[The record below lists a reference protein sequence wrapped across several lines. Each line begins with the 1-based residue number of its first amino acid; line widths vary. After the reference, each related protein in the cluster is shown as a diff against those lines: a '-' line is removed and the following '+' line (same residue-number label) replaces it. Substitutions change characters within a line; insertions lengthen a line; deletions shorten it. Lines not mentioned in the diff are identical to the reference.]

1 MNYIILSAIVIIF
14 SYVYELLKNTGRLS
28 RGARVLFCG
37 VICFA
42 LCLFAGLRTAYN
54 DTSTYI
60 YDFENTKSDF
70 ASILAGKFSLSRVY
84 LFKIWSYLIY
94 HFISPSS
101 FVFLFLSAMVFVCPA
116 ISLIDKY
123 SKNFTLSIILF
134 MFGGMYLFSLAG
146 LKQTMATGVIMM
158 GLPKLFDKKYFS
170 YYLFCIISLGFHAYS
185 IFFLILPLLGSEVF
199 NKRTILFCISVVVV
213 GVLLSFFSEAITS
226 IIDFLGKDVTEETLL
241 SGSVNILRALVFM
254 VPLVL
259 TIIGRKNLVVATTN
273 EKWLLKIGVL
283 SSIFMVLA
291 LFGNPILFGRIPQY
305 FLIGIVVTLPLLIS
319 KAFNKRDQLLILF
332 IAVICYIIFG
342 VYSLHIDGAFVR
354 DVFKLTWF

>member
-1 MNYIILSAIVIIF
+1 MSYIILSAIVIIF

-42 LCLFAGLRTAYN
+42 LCLFAGLRTDYN

-60 YDFENTKSDF
+60 YDFEHTTSDF

-84 LFKIWSYLIY
+84 LFKIWQYVIY
-94 HFISPSS
+94 HYISSS
-101 FVFLFLSAMVFVCPA
+101 PIVFLFLSAMVFVCPS

-146 LKQTMATGVIMM
+146 LKQAMATGVIMM
-158 GLPKLFDKKYFS
+158 GLPKLFEKKYFT
-170 YYLFCIISLGFHAYS
+170 YYLFCILSLGFHAYS

-199 NKRTILFCISVVVV
+199 NKRTIIFCISVVVV
-213 GVLLSFFSEAITS
+213 GALLSLFSSAITT
-226 IIDFLGKDVTEETLL
+226 IIDFLGKDVEEETLL
-241 SGSVNILRALVFM
+241 SGSVNMLRALVFM
-254 VPLVL
+254 VPLAL
-259 TIIGRKNLVVATTN
+259 TIIGRKNLSIATSY

-319 KAFNKRDQLLILF
+319 KAFSKRDQLLILF
-332 IAVICYIIFG
+332 IAVLCYIIFG
-342 VYSLHIDGAFVR
+342 VYSLYIDGAFVEDIFR
-354 DVFKLTWF
+354 LTWF

>member
-42 LCLFAGLRTAYN
+42 LCLFAGLRTEYN
-54 DTSTYI
+54 DTGAYI
-60 YDFENTKSDF
+60 RDFENTPSDF
-70 ASILAGKFSLSRVY
+70 ASIFSDNFSLSGVY
-84 LFKIWSYLIY
+84 LFKIWGYLIY
-94 HFISPSS
+94 HLISHNSI
-101 FVFLFLSAMVFVCPA
+101 VFLFLSAMVFVCPA

-123 SKNFTLSIILF
+123 SKNFTLSMILF

-146 LKQTMATGVIMM
+146 LKQAMATGVIMM

-170 YYLFCIISLGFHAYS
+170 YYLFCILSLGFHTYS

-199 NKRTILFCISVVVV
+199 NKRTVLFCISIIVV
-213 GVLLSFFSEAITS
+213 GVLLSFFSSAITT
-226 IIDFLGKDVTEETLL
+226 IIDFLGKDVEEETLL

-254 VPLVL
+254 VPLAL
-259 TIIGRKNLVVATTN
+259 TIIGRKNLSLATSH

-319 KAFNKRDQLLILF
+319 KAFSKRDQLLILF
-332 IAVICYIIFG
+332 IAVLCYIIFG
-342 VYSLHIDGAFVR
+342 VYSLHIDGAFVKDIFR
-354 DVFKLTWF
+354 LTWF